1 MNIQAEKIELVKML
15 LDTENPRIIESI
27 KKNLKRAKTTDF
39 WDDLSI
45 EQRKEIEKAS
55 LEIENGEVTDYDSFM
70 QNTDELS
77 RKVVISKTAER
88 KLDKLFEYLT
98 TEWSIKV
105 KTDFVK
111 KLDSSI
117 EIIRNQPEIFPESRK
132 GKSLRKCVITKQT
145 TLFYRY
151 NSKRINIVT
160 IFDTRQN
167 LNKLDKEI

>member
-1 MNIQAEKIELVKML
+1 M
-15 LDTENPRIIESI
+15 
-27 KKNLKRAKTTDF
+27 
-39 WDDLSI
+39 
-45 EQRKEIEKAS
+45 
-55 LEIENGEVTDYDSFM
+55 
-70 QNTDELS
+70 S

-98 TEWSIKV
+98 SEWSIKV

-117 EIIRNQPEIFPESRK
+117 DIIKNQPEIFPESRK

-167 LNKLDKEI
+167 PNKLDKEI

>member
-1 MNIQAEKIELVKML
+1 M
-15 LDTENPRIIESI
+15 
-27 KKNLKRAKTTDF
+27 
-39 WDDLSI
+39 
-45 EQRKEIEKAS
+45 
-55 LEIENGEVTDYDSFM
+55 
-70 QNTDELS
+70 S

-117 EIIRNQPEIFPESRK
+117 QIIKNQPEIFPESRK

-151 NSKRINIVT
+151 TSKRINIVT

>member
-1 MNIQAEKIELVKML
+1 M
-15 LDTENPRIIESI
+15 
-27 KKNLKRAKTTDF
+27 
-39 WDDLSI
+39 
-45 EQRKEIEKAS
+45 
-55 LEIENGEVTDYDSFM
+55 
-70 QNTDELS
+70 S

-117 EIIRNQPEIFPESRK
+117 EIIKNQPEIFPESRK

-167 LNKLDKEI
+167 PNKLDKEI